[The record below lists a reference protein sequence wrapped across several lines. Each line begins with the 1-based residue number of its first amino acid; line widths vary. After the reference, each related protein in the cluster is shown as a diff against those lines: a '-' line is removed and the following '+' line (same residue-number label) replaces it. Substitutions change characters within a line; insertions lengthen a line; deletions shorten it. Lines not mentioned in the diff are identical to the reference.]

1 VKISKYPKDKNYF
14 FYIFSK
20 VKNGKNLNIPTQQ
33 LNNFMISEGKKILF
47 IVKKLVKSQENFD
60 K

>member
-1 VKISKYPKDKNYF
+1 ME
-14 FYIFSK
+14 
-20 VKNGKNLNIPTQQ
+20 KNLNIPPQQ

>member
-1 VKISKYPKDKNYF
+1 VKISKYPEDKNYF
-14 FYIFSK
+14 FISFLRIK
-20 VKNGKNLNIPTQQ
+20 MEKNLNIPPQQ